1 MMGISLIKAEFSSAL
16 MLNWLALVMVELC
29 VTITWAS
36 TYPGRDL
43 KCLGGA
49 MERKHFLSIPDENRK
64 FGIARF
70 ILKQPDI
77 WLY

>member
-1 MMGISLIKAEFSSAL
+1 MMGISLIKTEFSSAL

-64 FGIARF
+64 FGIARA
-70 ILKQPDI
+70 IPHRKDAE
-77 WLY
+77 